1 MWEVLGYIL
10 LGVVVGPIARFLVPG
25 KDPMSVLQTV
35 LVGAAGSLI
44 GGYVF
49 QEWITPDNNGIPW
62 VAAILGAVLL
72 VVIFRFVRRSSA
84 AT

>member
-1 MWEVLGYIL
+1 MEIIGYLL
-10 LGVVVGPIARFLVPG
+10 LGVVVGPLARFLVPG
-25 KDPMSVLQTV
+25 RDPMSVLQTV

-49 QEWITPDNNGIPW
+49 QEWITPGNRGIPW
-62 VAAILGAVLL
+62 IAAILGAVLL